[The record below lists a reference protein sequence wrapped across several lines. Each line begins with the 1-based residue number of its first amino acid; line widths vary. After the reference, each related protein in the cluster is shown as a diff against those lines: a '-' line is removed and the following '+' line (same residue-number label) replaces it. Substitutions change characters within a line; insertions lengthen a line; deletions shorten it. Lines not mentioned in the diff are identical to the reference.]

1 MNKILLVAGHG
12 AGDPGAVNGSN
23 NERDAM
29 RALAKAVKALLP
41 NTVDVYDP
49 ARNMYYDT
57 VNGGG
62 MHSTKYKEV
71 IELHMDS
78 ERTGTVRGGHVI
90 IRTGYKPDALD
101 KRLADAVKHLVGIKG
116 QFLNA
121 QGFSYRTNLLNLNIA
136 ARRGI
141 SYRLVEFGFISNAQ
155 DRKAMITEVANAAK
169 HVASAITGKTVAPQ
183 KPAPPKEVDELT
195 QLLPDTQQKDMKA
208 LLAKAYQDKVF
219 TKDHSQKVD
228 KMTRGEALDLLIS
241 YTARTAK

>member
-1 MNKILLVAGHG
+1 
-12 AGDPGAVNGSN
+12 
-23 NERDAM
+23 
-29 RALAKAVKALLP
+29 
-41 NTVDVYDP
+41 
-49 ARNMYYDT
+49 
-57 VNGGG
+57 
-62 MHSTKYKEV
+62 MHTTSYKEV

-90 IRTGYKPDALD
+90 IRTGFKPDALD

-116 QFLNA
+116 QFLSA

-155 DRKAMITEVANAAK
+155 DRKAMITEVANAAE
-169 HVASAITGKTVAPQ
+169 HVASAITGKAVTPQ
-183 KPAPPKEVDELT
+183 KPAPPKEVDEMT
-195 QLLPDTQQKDMKA
+195 QLLPDTQQKDFKA
-208 LLAKAYQDKVF
+208 LLVKAYQDKVF

-228 KMTRGEALDLLIS
+228 KMTRAEAVDLLIS

>member
-1 MNKILLVAGHG
+1 MSKILLVAGHG
-12 AGDPGAVNGSN
+12 AGDPGAVNGSD

-41 NTVDVYDP
+41 NTVDVY
-49 ARNMYYDT
+49 ATTRNMYYDT
-57 VNGGG
+57 VNGAG
-62 MHSTKYKEV
+62 MHTTSYKEV

-141 SYRLVEFGFISNAQ
+141 SYRLVEFGFISNVQ
-155 DRKAMITEVANAAK
+155 DRKAMITEVNNAAERI
-169 HVASAITGKTVAPQ
+169 ASAITGKAVTPQ
-183 KPAPPKEVDELT
+183 KPAPPKEVDGLA

-208 LLAKAYQDKVF
+208 LLAKAYQDEVF

-228 KMTRGEALDLLIS
+228 KMTRAEAVDLLIS
-241 YTARTAK
+241 YTARAAK